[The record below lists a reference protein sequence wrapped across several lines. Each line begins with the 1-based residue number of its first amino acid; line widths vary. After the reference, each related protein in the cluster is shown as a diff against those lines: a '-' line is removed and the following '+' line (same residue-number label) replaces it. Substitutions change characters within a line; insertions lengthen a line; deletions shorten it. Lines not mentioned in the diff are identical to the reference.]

1 MKKKLQGSRKASGQH
16 TSMADKDD
24 TEMEDTNPNA
34 EAEEGS
40 DSDSS
45 DSDEDS
51 GSEKDAHEE
60 QEDVSLL
67 EARIKTTGGRD
78 YDAFVHL
85 LRIFRDNSQMM
96 ELEKIRE
103 EFSASYPLAEGQ

>member
-1 MKKKLQGSRKASGQH
+1 MASKPE
-16 TSMADKDD
+16 DI
-24 TEMEDTNPNA
+24 EMEDTNPNA
-34 EAEEGS
+34 EAEGS

-51 GSEKDAHEE
+51 GSEKDADEE

-67 EARIKTTGGRD
+67 EARIKSTGGRD
-78 YDAFVHL
+78 YDAFVQL
-85 LRIFRDNSQMM
+85 LRIFRDKSQMM

-103 EFSASYPLAEGQ
+103 EFSAAYPLAEGW

>member
-1 MKKKLQGSRKASGQH
+1 
-16 TSMADKDD
+16 MADKDD

-34 EAEEGS
+34 EAEGS

-51 GSEKDAHEE
+51 GSEKDADEE

-78 YDAFVHL
+78 YDAFVQL

-103 EFSASYPLAEGQ
+103 EFSASYPLAEGQQIESI